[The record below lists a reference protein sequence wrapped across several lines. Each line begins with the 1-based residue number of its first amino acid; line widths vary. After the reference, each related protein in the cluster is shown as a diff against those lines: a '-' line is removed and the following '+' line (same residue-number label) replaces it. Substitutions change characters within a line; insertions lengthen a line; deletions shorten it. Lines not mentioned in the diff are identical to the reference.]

1 MLHVARGQCV
11 KRDLGP
17 NILPAR
23 FAPRSAE
30 WPEREGE
37 IRKF

>member
-37 IRKF
+37 TRKF